1 MNLFRCLICGESYI
15 GSAAPSH
22 CPFCGAPGK
31 YLVAADA
38 YRQVPLGELSRKS
51 RENLERALDLA
62 VGNATFYRGAAQVA
76 DCERGRALFSALSR
90 TETAHAVLFC
100 QILDIP
106 LPEELSAPGEC
117 SPSHKENLAEARKRE
132 GRAVQL
138 YTRFLEETA
147 EERVKQVLSAF
158 IEIEADHFGM
168 ADE

>member
-1 MNLFRCLICGESYI
+1 MNLYRCQICGESYI
-15 GSAAPSH
+15 GSVCPSD

-31 YLVAADA
+31 HLVPADN
-38 YRQVPLGELSRKS
+38 YQPVPLGEISRKS

-76 DCERGRALFSALSR
+76 DSERGRALFSALSR

-117 SPSHKENLAEARKRE
+117 
-132 GRAVQL
+132 
-138 YTRFLEETA
+138 
-147 EERVKQVLSAF
+147 
-158 IEIEADHFGM
+158 
-168 ADE
+168 

>member
-1 MNLFRCLICGESYI
+1 MNLYRCQICGESYI
-15 GSAAPSH
+15 GSVCPSH

-31 YLVAADA
+31 HLVPADN
-38 YRQVPLGELSRKS
+38 YQPVPVGEISRKS

-76 DCERGRALFSALSR
+76 DSERGRALFSALSR

-117 SPSHKENLAEARKRE
+117 SPSHKENLAEAQKRE
-132 GRAVQL
+132 SRAVQL
-138 YTRFLEETA
+138 YTRFIEDA
-147 EERVKQVLSAF
+147 SEERVKQLLTALV
-158 IEIEADHFGM
+158 EIETGHLGLAG
-168 ADE
+168 